1 MGIEINEVIEAAS
14 TKPYGFMPF
23 YPSVGIGGHCIPV
36 DPLYLSAKAHEINAP
51 TRFIDLADQVNREMP
66 SYFAHRAEE
75 IIGSL
80 EGKKLIVVGISY
92 KPNVADTR
100 ETPVEDLIIE
110 LRAKGSNVV
119 WHDDLVK
126 NWKGEKSSKLD
137 ESYDLAIVAT
147 PHDYINLDLV
157 GKVPILNTR
166 RSS

>member
-1 MGIEINEVIEAAS
+1 MRFKIHIIFFILLIS
-14 TKPYGFMPF
+14 HYK
-23 YPSVGIGGHCIPV
+23 I
-36 DPLYLSAKAHEINAP
+36 YL
-51 TRFIDLADQVNREMP
+51 
-66 SYFAHRAEE
+66 
-75 IIGSL
+75 
-80 EGKKLIVVGISY
+80 
-92 KPNVADTR
+92 
-100 ETPVEDLIIE
+100 EDLIIE